1 MLKIFF
7 SSLLAGL
14 VENKTLQFTRYYDN
28 GFNFSHTDE
37 YTFNAKANTKA
48 GLSLQLILKVS
59 HDPGA
64 LKKQRN
70 LKIKTMY
77 YVL

>member
-48 GLSLQLILKVS
+48 GISLQLILKFS

-64 LKKQRN
+64 LKKQWN